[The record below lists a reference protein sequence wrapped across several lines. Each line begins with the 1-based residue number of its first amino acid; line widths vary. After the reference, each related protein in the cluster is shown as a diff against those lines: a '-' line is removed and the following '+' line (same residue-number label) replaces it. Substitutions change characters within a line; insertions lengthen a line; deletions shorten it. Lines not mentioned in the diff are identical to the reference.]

1 MKKLIILSIAITL
14 GFTACKKVENITN
27 NSPTASFSTNLTVGQ
42 DPSEGDAI
50 NLTNTSS
57 GTNSYLWDFG
67 NGITS
72 TEKSPKPSYRIHGI
86 YTITLTVTD
95 SKGLTSTTAHDVT
108 ILCKFKDKNHQAATP
123 L

>member
-1 MKKLIILSIAITL
+1 MKKLIILFIAITL
-14 GFTACKKVENITN
+14 GFTACKKIENITN
-27 NSPTASFSTNLTVGQ
+27 NTPNASFSTNITVGQ

-57 GTNSYLWDFG
+57 ETNTYLWDFG
-67 NGITS
+67 NGVTS
-72 TEKSPKPSYRIHGI
+72 TERSPKPSYKIHGN

-108 ILCKFKDKNHQAATP
+108 ILCKFKDKNHQASIP